1 MRISDWSSDVC
12 SSDLVRHQRSQPVE
26 LAWQQRLVAH
36 PPDHQ
41 RRLGD
46 GWEGRV
52 EEGGAISGG
61 ARFGHVDRA
70 GAIPVEHCRHRAR
83 LTPLIEMD
91 ELFGRHFR
99 GIGMRWE
106 AAYEKCRPSYMIELL
121 FESGIVDGAAIL
133 VFH

>member
-1 MRISDWSSDVC
+1 MAATPCRAS
-12 SSDLVRHQRSQPVE
+12 
-26 LAWQQRLVAH
+26 
-36 PPDHQ
+36 PDHQ

-83 LTPLIEMD
+83 LTPLIEID
-91 ELFGRHFR
+91 GLFGRHFR
-99 GIGMRWE
+99 GIGMRCE
-106 AAYEKCRPSYMIELL
+106 AGVEKCRQPDLRSEEHTSELQSLMRISY
-121 FESGIVDGAAIL
+121 A
-133 VFH
+133 VFCL